1 MKNKPHSDSWGVIDI
16 GSNTVLLSAGRLQA
30 SGDLEILLECHGV
43 ARLAEKLQDGGP
55 LLEAAKERVL
65 QHLSDF
71 KAQANAAG
79 ITRLQAAGTAAFRRA
94 SDGIAFAREIEAR
107 LQIPTR
113 ILTGNEE
120 AHYSFLSAQRDLN
133 AETVGMIDIG
143 GGSTEFVLG
152 SEDQWTSLP
161 LGTVRLH
168 ETFVHHDPITD
179 REWQEI
185 LSEIQKL
192 LEAGIPNKPAKTFPW
207 VAVAATPTTLA
218 AVFLKL
224 PHYDPKQVHGYSL
237 CREALGKLVEELR
250 RLPLADRL
258 VRPGM
263 MAERAELL
271 PVGGAILWQAME
283 FFGLE
288 EIRAS
293 HQGLRYG
300 MLWEILENQAATR
313 E

>member
-1 MKNKPHSDSWGVIDI
+1 MKNSPHAVSWGVIDI
-16 GSNTVLLSAGRLQA
+16 GSNTVLLSAGRLQP

-43 ARLAEKLQDGGP
+43 ARLAEKLQDGHP
-55 LLEAAKERVL
+55 LLEPAKARVL
-65 QHLSDF
+65 QHLSNF
-71 KAQANAAG
+71 KAQAKAAG
-79 ITRLQAAGTAAFRRA
+79 IAHLQAAGTAAFRRA
-94 SDGIAFAREIEAR
+94 SDGVAFAREIEER

-120 AHYSFLSAQRDLN
+120 AHYSFLSAQRDLRT
-133 AETVGMIDIG
+133 ETVGMIDIG

-152 SEDQWTSLP
+152 SEEQWTSLP

-168 ETFVHHDPITD
+168 ESYVHHDPITD
-179 REWQEI
+179 QEWRGI
-185 LSEIQKL
+185 LTGIQKL
-192 LEAGIPNKPAKTFPW
+192 LKEGIPNKPTENFPW

-224 PHYDPKQVHGYSL
+224 PNYDPKQVHGYAL
-237 CREALGKLVEELR
+237 RREPLRKLVEELR
-250 RLPLADRL
+250 RLSLAERMAW
-258 VRPGM
+258 PGM
-263 MAERAELL
+263 MPERAELL

-300 MLWEILENQAATR
+300 MLWEILENQEAIR